1 MKKWKNVAVICAA
14 FIVMGLSVSRTA
26 ECEYHKA
33 TEHMEAVQKDI
44 SAEMNE
50 YNPRMH
56 VKVMSVKYVDLIYR
70 TTDGIQVIEKVTKG
84 TPTLD
89 GYGGIGGF
97 DCDDFAD
104 FDRMACAIYKEAG
117 GDDCGDDTRIMVG
130 NVILNRRENELFPNS
145 IEDVLMQYRQY
156 NTFCW
161 TGIVWPES
169 AQSEPHAVERAYE
182 CAARVL
188 EGTRL
193 LPDDVLYQ
201 AEFPQGTETVVYQ
214 DRTYF
219 CR

>member
-1 MKKWKNVAVICAA
+1 MKKGRVAATLCAA
-14 FIVMGLSVSRTA
+14 VLVTGFSVSRTA

-33 TEHMEAVQKDI
+33 TEHMETVQTDI

-70 TTDGIQVIEKVTKG
+70 TTDGIQVIEKVTEG
-84 TPTLD
+84 THTVD
-89 GYGGIGGF
+89 GYGGAGGF
-97 DCDDFAD
+97 DCAEFEDFE
-104 FDRMACAIYKEAG
+104 RMACAIYKEAG

-130 NVILNRRENELFPNS
+130 NVIMNRRESDLFPDN

-188 EGTRL
+188 EGTRI